1 MPEPRAYLLTATYA
15 AVLLTLHAVL
25 TKGTGQIPTD
35 IKQSFGADAG
45 SLIPRWWA
53 QFTAQ
58 FLHNSWGHITYN
70 VAVVLA
76 TLPFAVQAHG
86 SKTFLLIVLASAF
99 AGYAVNLL
107 IVLPL
112 QSLWAPAGAVL
123 HGRLI
128 GASIAIFAGAGIA
141 WTTWSAPAWLKTAAL
156 GGFLLY
162 ELLLTLL
169 AVTGP
174 FVGIYHAMGAFVGI
188 GIGLALKAQPGS

>member
-1 MPEPRAYLLTATYA
+1 MPDVRSYVLATVYAGTLLFIHLVA
-15 AVLLTLHAVL
+15 
-25 TKGTGQIPTD
+25 TKGTGSMPAD
-35 IKQSFGADAG
+35 IKNAFGADAG
-45 SLIPRWWA
+45 SLVPRWWA

-70 VAVVLA
+70 MAVVLA
-76 TLPFAVQAHG
+76 TLPFALHVHG
-86 SKTFLLIVLASAF
+86 PKTLLLIVLASAF

-112 QSLWAPAGAVL
+112 QSVWAPAGAVL

-141 WTTWSAPAWLKTAAL
+141 WTTWDASPALKGAAL

-162 ELLLTLL
+162 ELILTLL

-188 GIGLALKAQPGS
+188 GMGLALKAQSGS